1 MSINLDLSTI
11 ESLAGLGLTDKE
23 ARVYIGLL
31 QVAEMS
37 AVKLARD
44 LGLHRQFVYNALASL
59 KERGLVIQIG
69 TTRSKW
75 RAQSP
80 RKLIFQAEEQQIKA
94 GRAVEQLLALR
105 ETKAGQEFEV
115 TEGNA
120 SFRSRFLE
128 SIRSAPVQSTVR
140 MICGEWGGYF
150 ERAGDVHSAW
160 DKIRVSKG
168 IAFRMI
174 GPASLAS
181 AMKRDT
187 ASRDLITYR
196 TLPGLKENLVNT
208 LIYEEQ
214 VVTEMYGEPHITF
227 SIKNPDIT
235 KSQKDFF
242 EVLWGLGV

>member
-120 SFRSRFLE
+120 SFRSRFL
-128 SIRSAPVQSTVR
+128 
-140 MICGEWGGYF
+140 
-150 ERAGDVHSAW
+150 
-160 DKIRVSKG
+160 
-168 IAFRMI
+168 
-174 GPASLAS
+174 
-181 AMKRDT
+181 
-187 ASRDLITYR
+187 
-196 TLPGLKENLVNT
+196 
-208 LIYEEQ
+208 
-214 VVTEMYGEPHITF
+214 
-227 SIKNPDIT
+227 
-235 KSQKDFF
+235 
-242 EVLWGLGV
+242 